1 MSFYS
6 ALKHFL
12 TVKLLVLILFALFR
26 LNLSAVTAVSF
37 FMMRYS
43 ALVLLTAILGD
54 TSLLLQGPEVE
65 GVLLDIMKTGGKGA
79 VGVVAT

>member
-12 TVKLLVLILFALFR
+12 TVKLLALILLTLFR
-26 LNLSAVTAVSF
+26 LNLSAATAVNF

-65 GVLLDIMKTGGKGA
+65 GVQLDIMKTGGKGA

>member
-1 MSFYS
+1 MSFYF
-6 ALKHFL
+6 ALNHFL

-26 LNLSAVTAVSF
+26 LNLSAATAVSF

-54 TSLLLQGPEVE
+54 MSLLLQGPEVE
-65 GVLLDIMKTGGKGA
+65 GVQLDIMKTGGKGA

>member
-12 TVKLLVLILFALFR
+12 TVNLSVSIFFALFR
-26 LNLSAVTAVSF
+26 LNLSAATAVSF
-37 FMMRYS
+37 FTMLYS

-54 TSLLLQGPEVE
+54 MSLLPQGPEVE
-65 GVLLDIMKTGGKGA
+65 GVLLDIMRTGGKGA

>member
-1 MSFYS
+1 MDGVSG
-6 ALKHFL
+6 
-12 TVKLLVLILFALFR
+12 
-26 LNLSAVTAVSF
+26 LNLSAATAVSF
-37 FMMRYS
+37 FMMRCS

-65 GVLLDIMKTGGKGA
+65 GVQLDIMKTGGKGA